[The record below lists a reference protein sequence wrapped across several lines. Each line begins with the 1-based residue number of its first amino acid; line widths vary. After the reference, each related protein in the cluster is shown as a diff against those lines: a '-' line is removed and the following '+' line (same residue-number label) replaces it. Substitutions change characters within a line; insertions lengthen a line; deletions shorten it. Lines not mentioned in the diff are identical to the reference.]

1 MKRTIPRNQTS
12 SQKTIKQKTIYPNK
26 TKTIY
31 PNKSKK
37 TSPKH
42 KNITQTVRGKKQS
55 RVLLY
60 KTFKQKNK

>member
-37 TSPKH
+37 NKSKTQKH
-42 KNITQTVRGKKQS
+42 NTNSQRKKTIKGSFIQNI
-55 RVLLY
+55 
-60 KTFKQKNK
+60 

>member
-37 TSPKH
+37 QVQNT
-42 KNITQTVRGKKQS
+42 
-55 RVLLY
+55 
-60 KTFKQKNK
+60 KT